1 MFEHALGALRFPR
14 EAVATVG
21 SEVEA
26 LRSVFD
32 AALPGDYV
40 VVLVH
45 LEQAAV
51 QAFLDATG
59 E

>member
-1 MFEHALGALRFPR
+1 MFEHALTALGFPLA
-14 EAVATVG
+14 AVATVS

-26 LRSVFD
+26 LRSVFV
-32 AALPGDYV
+32 AALPGDFV

-51 QAFLDATG
+51 HAFLDATG